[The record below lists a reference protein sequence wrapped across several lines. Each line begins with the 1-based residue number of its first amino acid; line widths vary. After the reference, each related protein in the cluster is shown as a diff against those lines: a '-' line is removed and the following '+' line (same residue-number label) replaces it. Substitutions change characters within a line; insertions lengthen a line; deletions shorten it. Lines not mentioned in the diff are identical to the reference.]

1 MKLFSTYSKIVK
13 PLLNLLFP
21 GSCFGCNALLS
32 GEAQTLCFQCV
43 HELPFTEQNLGE
55 RPVFKAYFFANSLVV
70 AGCSFLQYKENS
82 TESSLLK
89 QLKFRGHFWL
99 SKWLGQR
106 LLPFVPDYPIDV
118 VVPIPLH
125 PFRLY
130 KRGYN
135 QVSGFAEVLASHFDA
150 EIVAKALKV
159 GRYSKSQTRGGKVFR
174 QTNRRNYFRLH
185 KAELL
190 KGKRILLVDDILTS
204 GATMDAAITCIA
216 RAEVSEIY
224 WMTLAW
230 TPQR

>member
-55 RPVFKAYFFANSLVV
+55 RPVFNLYFYTNSLVV
-70 AGCSFLQYKENS
+70 KGCSFLQYKDHS
-82 TESSLLK
+82 VESSLIK

-99 SKWLGQR
+99 SKWLGQQ
-106 LLPFVPDYPIDV
+106 LLPFLPDYPIEV
-118 VVPIPLH
+118 IVPIPLH
-125 PFRLY
+125 PFRFY

-135 QVSGFAEVLASHFDA
+135 QVSGFAEVLASHYS
-150 EIVAKALKV
+150 AKIADSALKV

-174 QTNRRNYFRLH
+174 KANRRNYFRLH
-185 KAELL
+185 KPELL
-190 KGKRILLVDDILTS
+190 KSKRVLLVDDILTS
-204 GATMDAAITCIA
+204 GATMDAAINCVA
-216 RAEVSEIY
+216 AAGVSEIY